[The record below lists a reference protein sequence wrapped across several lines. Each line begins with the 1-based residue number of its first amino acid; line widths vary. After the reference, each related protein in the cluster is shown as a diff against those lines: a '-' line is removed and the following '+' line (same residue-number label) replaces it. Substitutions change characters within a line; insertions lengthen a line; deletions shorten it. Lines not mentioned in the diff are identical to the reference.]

1 MKKILIVLMLTLT
14 PFATFAEEGMCVTPG
29 DTAIVKEV
37 LDLEC
42 KKFDQSS
49 SFCRVIGYKKTFNE
63 FPYAVLMIEPTVVDL
78 FWKVKV
84 VGTITTAWGDPSMFF
99 DAYVYVPDLRFLP
112 ACVNLTEKE
121 NV

>member
-1 MKKILIVLMLTLT
+1 MKKFLIILVLVLT
-14 PFATFAEEGMCVTPG
+14 PFAAIADEGICVTSG

-42 KKFDQSS
+42 KKFDHG
-49 SFCRVIGYKKTFNE
+49 SFCQVKGYRKTFNE
-63 FPYAVLMIEPTVVDL
+63 FPYAVLLVEPTVVDL

-84 VGTITTAWGDPSMFF
+84 VGTITTAWGDPEQFF

-112 ACVNLTEKE
+112 ACIVGIAS
-121 NV
+121 